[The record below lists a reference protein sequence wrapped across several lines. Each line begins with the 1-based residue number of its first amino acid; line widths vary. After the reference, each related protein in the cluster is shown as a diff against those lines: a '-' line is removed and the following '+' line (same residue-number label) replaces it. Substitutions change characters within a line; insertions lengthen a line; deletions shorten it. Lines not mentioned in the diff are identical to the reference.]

1 MATQVD
7 LRQLT
12 VDRVVPETPRARKR
26 GTTLSWGLPLLTIAG
41 FVALVGWSA
50 RDFWL
55 PAAPVTIMP
64 VLLTR
69 AEVQQAGTPLFQAAG
84 WIEPRPTAVICS
96 ALVEGVVEQ
105 LLVVEGQ
112 NVEANQPIA
121 RLVDADVRL
130 QLAEAESILLLRQAE
145 RDAARAAVASAQS
158 KFDQPVHLEAEHAEA
173 DAALA
178 TLETEINNLPFLI
191 QSARA
196 RFTLARQDLE
206 AKQQVADAIAGRSI
220 QKAQSEFDAASATLA
235 DLEQRGTT
243 LARQQAAWQRRCEAL
258 HTKLKLKTDETLA
271 AADSQA
277 RLTAAEAHVR
287 QAELAIETIQ
297 LRLARMT
304 VCSPIQGR
312 VLALHTRPGS
322 RLMGLTSASESDSS
336 SVASLYD
343 PKQLQVRV
351 DVRLEDVSQ
360 VQLGQSVQL
369 TTSASPAILQ
379 GVVLGITSQ
388 ADIQKNTLQ
397 VKVSITDPPEVL
409 RPEML
414 AQVTFLAPQSARP
427 ATEANHDPLR
437 MLVPQELV
445 ETSESGAS
453 VWIIDGSQTIARRQ
467 TIQLGEAKTS
477 ELVEVIGG
485 LTALDKLIVAGRDEL
500 ADGARIRVTGADR
513 SLGTSRDS
521 MSAPVT
527 TARTAQPTSPTTK

>member
-7 LRQLT
+7 LRQLA
-12 VDRVVPETPRARKR
+12 VDRVAPETPRARKR
-26 GTTLSWGLPLLTIAG
+26 GTALSWGLPLLTMAG

-130 QLAEAESILLLRQAE
+130 QLAEAKSILLLRQAE

-191 QSARA
+191 LSARA

-235 DLEQRGTT
+235 DLEQRGAT

-277 RLTAAEAHVR
+277 QLTAAEAHVC

-336 SVASLYD
+336 SVASMYD

-369 TTSASPAILQ
+369 TTSASPAVLQ

-437 MLVPQELV
+437 MLVPQELI

-453 VWIIDGSQTIARRQ
+453 VWVIDGSQTIARRQ

-500 ADGARIRVTGADR
+500 ADGARIRVTRADR

-527 TARTAQPTSPTTK
+527 TARASQPTSPTTK